1 MFTSVKGNYSI
12 AEYSKLSTLAKL
24 TLLGLVYVC
33 TVKLIDTLYHGI
45 FSPSAVAM
53 VVIGLNILAGLIQLS
68 FFVELYRQFVPKDKQ
83 ALMVAALLAIIG
95 SAVAMLPKFLAM
107 ALLLQKPVLFILM
120 RYGNQIRVLC
130 TWLSARLLSVFC
142 MIFLSTYRFNKNS
155 SLKYAFGF
163 GAIGWLIMAS
173 AQFVVVLNYLTAGG
187 WNGLAN
193 LFTAGP
199 LVFVTASSLTLLS
212 LSLFY
217 YKFAVIDQ
225 VRTNSLPPN
234 E

>member
-1 MFTSVKGNYSI
+1 MFALKPNSMFTSMKGHYSL

-24 TLLGLVYVC
+24 TLLGLVYVYR
-33 TVKLIDTLYHGI
+33 VKLIDTLYHGI

-68 FFVELYRQFVPKDKQ
+68 FFVEPYRQFVPKDKQ
-83 ALMVAALLAIIG
+83 ALMVAAWLTIIG

-107 ALLLQKPVLFILM
+107 VLLLQKPFLFILL

-130 TWLSARLLSVFC
+130 PWLSATLRCVFC
-142 MIFLSTYRFNKNS
+142 MIFLLTYRFKKNR

-173 AQFVVVLNYLTAGG
+173 AQFVVLLNYLTAGE

-212 LSLFY
+212 LSFFY
-217 YKFAVIDQ
+217 YKFAVID
-225 VRTNSLPPN
+225 
-234 E
+234 

>member
-1 MFTSVKGNYSI
+1 M
-12 AEYSKLSTLAKL
+12 
-24 TLLGLVYVC
+24 YVC

-173 AQFVVVLNYLTAGG
+173 AQFVVLLNYLTAGG
-187 WNGLAN
+187 WNGLSN

-199 LVFVTASSLTLLS
+199 LVFATA
-212 LSLFY
+212 F
-217 YKFAVIDQ
+217 
-225 VRTNSLPPN
+225 
-234 E
+234 